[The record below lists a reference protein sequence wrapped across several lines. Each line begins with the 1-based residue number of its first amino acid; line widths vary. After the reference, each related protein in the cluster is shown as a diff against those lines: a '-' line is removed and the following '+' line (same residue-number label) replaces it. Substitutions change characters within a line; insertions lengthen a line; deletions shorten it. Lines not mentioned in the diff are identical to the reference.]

1 MMGQED
7 LQTTQVHVYVMY
19 TSAKNYLVKKHC
31 CLKGAYIH
39 YDVMGVKVSS
49 KWRKYMETRMFL
61 YLHIKNVHVS
71 TKTCV
76 FPCIFSI

>member
-1 MMGQED
+1 MIGTYM
-7 LQTTQVHVYVMY
+7 VSVNMMY
-19 TSAKNYLVKKHC
+19 TKPFIRY
-31 CLKGAYIH
+31 Y
-39 YDVMGVKVSS
+39 VMGVKVSS

-61 YLHIKNVHVS
+61 CLHVKNVHES